1 MFYST
6 VISIPALMGQ
16 ATASLHFLATFI
28 IENYLQPGFT
38 LLISFIDLLKC
49 IILIIVKIERS
60 KPLSRLHKN
69 QGYIYKSRANE
80 KLSEKNQFQNGGET
94 MKLYNII
101 RWSVLLTVSSIGA
114 DNRIVMYL
122 RHAPQNILDAIQK
135 TAHEE
140 LTKAQTPAAQAKELL
155 EAKVPA
161 LLKPSLGGIAAIYG
175 GYFTVSRPDGLIS
188 FPLRHATPKVY
199 VAVTPSIQLI
209 RIKGNTFSHRS
220 YCPPPIPTALFSM
233 QQEVD
238 DKNRTFWRV
247 KTESL
252 PDDLVV
258 NPLTIVLLTEPNNIV
273 IADGNFLTG
282 QNPQLVLPEPMVVS
296 NKGNDACL
304 INAMSMRQ
312 HFEGITFEDK
322 KAADTCVQT
331 MIQNI

>member
-1 MFYST
+1 
-6 VISIPALMGQ
+6 
-16 ATASLHFLATFI
+16 
-28 IENYLQPGFT
+28 
-38 LLISFIDLLKC
+38 
-49 IILIIVKIERS
+49 
-60 KPLSRLHKN
+60 
-69 QGYIYKSRANE
+69 
-80 KLSEKNQFQNGGET
+80 
-94 MKLYNII
+94 MKLYKIN
-101 RWSVLLTVSSIGA
+101 SLLLLLTISSIRA

-122 RHAPQNILDAIQK
+122 RHAPQNILDEVQQ
-135 TAHEE
+135 TAREE

-155 EAKVPA
+155 DAKVPA
-161 LLKPSLGGIAAIYG
+161 LLKPSLGGIAALYG

-199 VAVTPSIQLI
+199 VAVTPIIQLI

-220 YCPPPIPTALFSM
+220 YCPPPTPTALFSVE
-233 QQEVD
+233 QQVD
-238 DKNRTFWRV
+238 DKNRTFWTVR
-247 KTESL
+247 TESL

-258 NPLTIVLLTEPNNIV
+258 NPLTIVLLTEPKNIV

-282 QNPQLVLPEPMVVS
+282 PNPQLVLPEPMVVS

-304 INAMSMRQ
+304 MNAMSIRQ